1 MFARRFFENAPLVG
15 KFPFL
20 KPASFSVAEMK
31 ALLEVNKPLSAVVDE
46 AFRCEDVDAWKR
58 EDTSEVLVSERIGL
72 GAGYKLDI
80 EARFQPHTDIWGG
93 DRFYPDVVVGK
104 RRPYIS
110 LSMRPEI
117 DADIADTYQ
126 PESHASLTFSIDGS
140 SRRFDVHRVTV
151 GNNYPLSDTTSTQA
165 YLKVFFEAVAFAQAP
180 ENDEHNR
187 GLEIDTNFSRLIGA
201 TSLRNDDVPPLKGV
215 TQQLNTAVRSAYK
228 ELGTRKR
235 NGIVSCFHIPA
246 ATA

>member
-93 DRFYPDVVVGK
+93 IGFIRMWLSGNGGRISVYPCA
-104 RRPYIS
+104 
-110 LSMRPEI
+110 L
-117 DADIADTYQ
+117 
-126 PESHASLTFSIDGS
+126 
-140 SRRFDVHRVTV
+140 
-151 GNNYPLSDTTSTQA
+151 
-165 YLKVFFEAVAFAQAP
+165 
-180 ENDEHNR
+180 
-187 GLEIDTNFSRLIGA
+187 RLMLILLIL
-201 TSLRNDDVPPLKGV
+201 TSLRVMP
-215 TQQLNTAVRSAYK
+215 
-228 ELGTRKR
+228 
-235 NGIVSCFHIPA
+235 H
-246 ATA
+246 